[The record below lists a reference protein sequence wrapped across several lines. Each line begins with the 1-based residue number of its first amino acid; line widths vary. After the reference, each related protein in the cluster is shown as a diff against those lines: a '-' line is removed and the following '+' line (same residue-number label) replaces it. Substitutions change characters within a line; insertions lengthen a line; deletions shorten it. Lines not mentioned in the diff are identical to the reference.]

1 MRRVKN
7 SVGIW
12 TFGTNATRFIVAVAY
27 YEVVYKA
34 LGLDDRF
41 IQNIYTAR
49 KKSEV

>member
-1 MRRVKN
+1 MRGVKN

-12 TFGTNATRFIVAVAY
+12 TFSANATCFIPAVAF

-34 LGLDDRF
+34 LALDDQF
-41 IQNIYTAR
+41 IQNMYTAR